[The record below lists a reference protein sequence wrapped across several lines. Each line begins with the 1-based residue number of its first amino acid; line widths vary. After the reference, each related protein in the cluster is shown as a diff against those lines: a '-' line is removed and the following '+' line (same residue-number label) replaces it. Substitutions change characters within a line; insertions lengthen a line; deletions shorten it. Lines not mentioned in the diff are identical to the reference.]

1 MAAVSDAG
9 LDPSA
14 YVRPEGEGR
23 ARLDLLV
30 ENLHCPG
37 CIRRIEGTLDGA
49 AGVVEARVN
58 LSTRRLAI
66 RFDPAV
72 ADPPALVA
80 AVAEQGYRLI
90 PFDPRALGA
99 ETRAEDKR
107 LLLAMAVAGFAAA
120 NVMLLSVAV
129 WAGANSPDMGP
140 ATRDLFH
147 WLSALIA
154 LPAVAFSG
162 RPFFGSALLALRG
175 RRLNMDVPIS
185 LALILATGVSLFET
199 ASGGEHAYFDA
210 AVMLLFFLLVGR
222 YLDRRARGQARS
234 AVERM
239 TLLDATAALVK
250 GDDGAL
256 EALPVEQLRPGM
268 TVVVAPGDRVPVD
281 GIVSQGTGS
290 IDASLVSGES
300 TPHEVAPGATVHAGT
315 LSLDGALEVRVEAA
329 GEGTLLAEIV
339 RLMAAAEQSRARYV
353 KLADRAASIYAPAV
367 HILALA
373 AFVGWVAL
381 GGMAWQEALLT
392 AVSVLII
399 TCPCALGL
407 AVPAVQVVASGLLL
421 RRGVIVTAGDALERL
436 AEIDTVVFDKT
447 GTLTLGEPRLS
458 KNNESDP
465 DALRLAASLAAAS
478 SHPLA
483 RALARA
489 AGPVAVAPQVRETPG
504 LGLAAEVD
512 GVAVRLGS
520 RTWCAI
526 DDTLASPGPGSE
538 LWLSRQGHGPVGF
551 SFEDTPRVDAA
562 ALVAELGRRGLAV
575 EMLSGDRPAVAAALA
590 AELSLSHWQ
599 ADMGPADKV
608 ARLRE
613 LAGAGHKVL
622 MVGDGL
628 NDAPALAAA
637 HVSAA
642 PAKAADVS
650 RVAADFI
657 LQGERL
663 SPLRDA
669 MGVARMARRLVLQNF
684 GLAFAYNMVAMPL
697 AVAGF
702 VTPLIAAAAMS
713 SSSLAVTVNALRLRM
728 GRWA

>member
-1 MAAVSDAG
+1 MAAVNEAA
-9 LDPSA
+9 LDPTA
-14 YVRPEGEGR
+14 YVRPEGEGQ

-37 CIRRIEGTLDGA
+37 CIRRIESTLDSA
-49 AGVVEARVN
+49 EGVVDARVN

-72 ADPPALVA
+72 ADAPGLVA
-80 AVAEQGYRLI
+80 AVADQGYRLI

-107 LLLAMAVAGFAAA
+107 LLVAMVVAGFAAA

-129 WAGANSPDMGP
+129 WAGANTPDMGP

-147 WLSALIA
+147 WLSGLIA
-154 LPAVAFSG
+154 VPAVAFAG
-162 RPFFGSALLALRG
+162 RPFFASAVLALRG

-185 LALILATGVSLFET
+185 LAVILATGVSLFET

-250 GDDGAL
+250 DDGGTVK
-256 EALPVEQLRPGM
+256 ALPVERLRPGM

-281 GIVSQGTGS
+281 GVVRQGTAS

-300 TPHEVAPGATVHAGT
+300 TPHEVAPGSAVHAGT

-353 KLADRAASIYAPAV
+353 KLADRAARIYAPAV

-373 AFVGWVAL
+373 AFLGWIAL
-381 GGMAWQEALLT
+381 GNMVWQEALLT

-407 AVPAVQVVASGLLL
+407 AVPAVQIVASGILL
-421 RRGVIVTAGDALERL
+421 RCGVIVTAGDALERL
-436 AEIDTVVFDKT
+436 AEVDMAVFDKT
-447 GTLTLGEPRLS
+447 GTLTLGEPRLVTPAD
-458 KNNESDP
+458 SDP
-465 DALRLAASLAAAS
+465 ESLRIAAALAAAS

-483 RALARA
+483 RALTRA
-489 AGPVAVAPQVRETPG
+489 AGPVAVVPEVRETPG
-504 LGLAAEVD
+504 LGLEAEIE
-512 GVAVRLGS
+512 GVVCRLGN
-520 RTWCAI
+520 RTWCAV
-526 DDTLASPGPGSE
+526 DETVTSPGPGSE
-538 LWLSRQGHGPVGF
+538 LWLSRPNHDPVGF
-551 SFEDTPRVDAA
+551 AFEDTPRVDAA
-562 ALVAELGRRGLAV
+562 ALVAALTKRGLAV
-575 EMLSGDRPAVAAALA
+575 EMLSGDRPAVAAVLA
-590 AELSLSHWQ
+590 EELSIERWQ
-599 ADMGPADKV
+599 ADMRPAEKV

-613 LAGAGHKVL
+613 LAEAGHKVL

-642 PAKAADVS
+642 PARAADIS
-650 RVAADFI
+650 RVAADII

-663 SPLRDA
+663 LPLRDA

-684 GLAFAYNMVAMPL
+684 GLAFAYN
-697 AVAGF
+697 AVA
-702 VTPLIAAAAMS
+702 
-713 SSSLAVTVNALRLRM
+713 
-728 GRWA
+728 